1 MKRCLSL
8 IILLYSSL
16 SEPSSTGSTDL
27 LRLIS
32 ILLSVLVFAYL
43 TYPITVHNELR
54 FDEYCSWSMH
64 LRMGRHD
71 SVCSTST
78 KTNSRSG
85 TARRRRVK
93 QAVRHKRLPRLADRD
108 SHSSSTVVGDSGA
121 PRVNLC
127 DRGSSPVATQIDHS
141 SVRASVTATEKV
153 EVGEGG

>member
-8 IILLYSSL
+8 IVLLYSSL

-54 FDEYCSWSMH
+54 FDECSWSMH
-64 LRMGRHD
+64 LCMGRRD
-71 SVCSTST
+71 SVCPTST
-78 KTNSRSG
+78 KPNARSD
-85 TARRRRVK
+85 TARRRR
-93 QAVRHKRLPRLADRD
+93 VRHKRLPRLADPD

-121 PRVNLC
+121 PRVNPCNL
-127 DRGSSPVATQIDHS
+127 GSSPVATQIDHS
-141 SVRASVTATEKV
+141 SVRASVTATEEV
-153 EVGEGG
+153 QVGEGG